1 MTTEAPWRAP
11 APAATDLGGTL
22 VLKHDALV
30 LLTDAFGDIAGE
42 ERGLG
47 LFRADTRALSRYELL
62 VGGTRPVLLRTSAA
76 GGYRGSIWMANA
88 ADAATDTAR
97 LSVAITRERSLGEA
111 LTERIRLHNHSA
123 EARTCRIVLRVAADF
138 AETAVLRGLLAPV
151 VGQSLPRELDADRV
165 AFTYRGPD
173 GRTRRTRVLVSEP
186 PDAIEAPENG
196 SVELVFDWRLAP
208 GTERVLEVQVA
219 AIVVESGVGERH
231 RRDPGGPRP
240 LPSEEA
246 EAAYRAWHAS
256 SMAITTGLPAVDRA
270 LHRALADLRML
281 VDTGPGPGE
290 RFIAAGLPWG
300 HALIGRD
307 AIITALQLLPVRP
320 QVARDTLTV
329 LARLQAT
336 EHDATRGAEPGRILH
351 ELRTGA
357 PVAPGPGGQGT
368 SYGSADATPLWLMLL
383 GAYER
388 WTGDR
393 ELVDRLW
400 PAALAALGWIETWG
414 DADGDGF
421 VEAGPADDGDPG
433 SHGWR
438 DSPDAIRFRDG
449 RPARGPL
456 ALLEVQGY
464 VHRARR
470 ELARLARSRG
480 ETDLGARQ
488 AVAADALQA
497 RIEGAFWLDGPG
509 TYALAL
515 DGDKRPVD
523 AVTSAA
529 GHLLW
534 CGVPSP
540 ERARRVASSL
550 LGPELWSG
558 WGIRTL
564 SAGTVGFNPMGAHT
578 GAVWP
583 HDNAI
588 AAAGLWRYGF
598 REEAGRVASALLEST
613 QHLRDARLPQRF
625 CGFDRADAPLP
636 VPDPGAN
643 APQAWAAGALFHL
656 VGGMLGLQPDAAA
669 RELRLEAP
677 TLPDWLPQLLLANLR
692 MGDAV
697 VDLRIRRVDGSTAV
711 EVLRRSGRLDVLVRV

>member
-1 MTTEAPWRAP
+1 MARAPWRAP
-11 APAATDLGGTL
+11 AQAATDLGGTL

-30 LLTDAFGDIAGE
+30 LLTDAFGDIGGE

-47 LFRADTRALSRYELL
+47 LFRGDTRAVSCYELL
-62 VGGTRPVLLRTSAA
+62 VGGARPVLLRTSTA
-76 GGYRGSIWMANA
+76 GGYRGAIWMANA
-88 ADAATDTAR
+88 ADTQTEMAR

-111 LTERIRLHNHSA
+111 LIERIRLHNHA
-123 EARTCRIVLRVAADF
+123 TETRTCRVVLRVAADF
-138 AETAVLRGLLAPV
+138 ADTAALRGLCAPAT
-151 VGQSLPRELDADRV
+151 GQSLSRELEPDRV
-165 AFTYRGPD
+165 AFTYRGTD
-173 GRTRRTRVLVSEP
+173 GRTRRTRVLLSEHP
-186 PDAIEAPENG
+186 VATNVTEAGP
-196 SVELVFDWRLAP
+196 VELVFDWQLAP
-208 GTERVLEVQVA
+208 GAERVLEVQVA
-219 AIVVESGVGERH
+219 AIVVEPGVGERH

-240 LPSEEA
+240 LPNEEA

-256 SMAITTGLPAVDRA
+256 STAITSGLPAVDRA

-336 EHDATRGAEPGRILH
+336 ERDATRGAQPGRILH
-351 ELRTGA
+351 ELRTGELA
-357 PVAPGPGGQGT
+357 ASGPGPRGP
-368 SYGSADATPLWLMLL
+368 SYGSPDATPLWLMLL

-393 ELVDRLW
+393 ELVHRLW
-400 PAALAALGWIETWG
+400 PAALAALGWIEDWADPDGDGLVEGGAGG
-414 DADGDGF
+414 DAD
-421 VEAGPADDGDPG
+421 AGG
-433 SHGWR
+433 HGWR
-438 DSPDAIRFRDG
+438 DAPDAIRFCDG
-449 RPARGPL
+449 RPARGPF

-480 ETDLGARQ
+480 DADLGARQ
-488 AVAADALQA
+488 EAAADALRA
-497 RIEGAFWLDGPG
+497 RIEGAFWLDVPG
-509 TYALAL
+509 TYAMAL

-523 AVTSAA
+523 AVASSA

-534 CGVPSP
+534 CGVPSA

-564 SAGTVGFNPMGAHT
+564 SSRAAGYNPMGAHT

-588 AAAGLWRYGF
+588 AAAGLWQYGF
-598 REEAGRVASALLEST
+598 RDEAARVASALLEAT

-625 CGFDRADAPLP
+625 CGFDRSDAPLP

-643 APQAWAAGALFHL
+643 VPQAWAAGALFHL
-656 VGGMLGLQPDAAA
+656 VGAMLGFQPDASAQ
-669 RELRLEAP
+669 ELRLDTP
-677 TLPDWLPQLLLANLR
+677 TLPDRLSQLELQNLR
-692 MGDAV
+692 VGDAV
-697 VDLRIRRVDGSTAV
+697 VDLRVRRADGSTGV